1 MNSYLVINHNSTQVE
16 LDFDKSNSHLY
27 TADEGGLVLYQLD
40 GARINL
46 HYINTSMIGKQ

>member
-16 LDFDKSNSHLY
+16 LDFDNSNSQLH

-40 GARINL
+40 
-46 HYINTSMIGKQ
+46 